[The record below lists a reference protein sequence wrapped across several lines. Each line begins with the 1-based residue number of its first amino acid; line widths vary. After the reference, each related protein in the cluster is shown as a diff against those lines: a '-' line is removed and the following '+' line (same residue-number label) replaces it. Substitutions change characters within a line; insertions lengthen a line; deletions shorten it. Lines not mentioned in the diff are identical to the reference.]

1 MGTMVSMN
9 LKVSDYASRVL
20 GVIKEKYGLRDKSE
34 ALERFA
40 DMYGDEF
47 VDKEVR
53 DDYVEKILRIEAQ
66 ERRKHPGRRMTDREL
81 DELFGKN

>member
-1 MGTMVSMN
+1 MGAMVSMN

-47 VDKEVR
+47 VDKQASEA
-53 DDYVEKILRIEAQ
+53 YVKKILKLE
-66 ERRKHPGRRMTDREL
+66 EDHFRKHGHRTMSDKEL
-81 DELFGKN
+81 DQLFGK